1 MILGALALGGGFWL
15 GWSGSPVPPTSA
27 PPQAPAAQTATAMP
41 EVSATPTS
49 IPTAVR
55 MPPDTPVPTR
65 SPSATPP
72 VRPTITP
79 TAPAPRPTATA
90 AEPALAVE
98 VLPEVSHIATTR
110 PVVALT
116 FDAGGDAGST
126 ALTLRIL
133 RERGVKATFFVTGR
147 FAEQFPTLVREMVL
161 DGHELANHT
170 YDHKDLEGL
179 SNAQIAAELER
190 TDGILRGFTGA
201 TTRPLMRAPF
211 GSRDT
216 RVRAA
221 IASAGYRSIYW
232 AIDGGDWKPG
242 ATAGGVI
249 AAVRK
254 AKAGDV
260 VVQHCATAPTAAALP
275 AIFDDFARRGL
286 TVVTVST
293 LLAG

>member
-1 MILGALALGGGFWL
+1 
-15 GWSGSPVPPTSA
+15 
-27 PPQAPAAQTATAMP
+27 MP
-41 EVSATPTS
+41 EVAATPTGIPTATRTISATPA
-49 IPTAVR
+49 PNLA
-55 MPPDTPVPTR
+55 
-65 SPSATPP
+65 PSATPP
-72 VRPTITP
+72 ARPTT
-79 TAPAPRPTATA
+79 TATALAPRPTATA
-90 AEPALAVE
+90 AEPPLAVE
-98 VLPEVSHIATTR
+98 VLPEVSHVATTR

-133 RERGVKATFFVTGR
+133 RERGAKATFFVTGR

-179 SNAQIAAELER
+179 SNAQAVAELER

-211 GSRDT
+211 GSRDA

-242 ATAGGVI
+242 ATAGAVI

-254 AKAGDV
+254 ARAGDV

-275 AIFDDFARRGL
+275 TILDDFARRGL
-286 TVVTVST
+286 TVVTVSS